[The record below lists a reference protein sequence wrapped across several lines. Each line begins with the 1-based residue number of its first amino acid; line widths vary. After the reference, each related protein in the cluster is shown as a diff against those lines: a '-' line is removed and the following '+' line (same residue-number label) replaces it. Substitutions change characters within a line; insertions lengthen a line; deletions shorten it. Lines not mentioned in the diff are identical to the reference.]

1 MQCYYPYC
9 LYSRKRYAGLMFT
22 KPDAPDYLDVKGLQL
37 VRRDNC
43 PLVKDVSSAI
53 LNKIMYERSPEGA
66 VEEARACV
74 LRVLR
79 HEEPL
84 DKFVVSKALRG
95 DYKNTAQP
103 HLYVAKKILQRTGQ
117 PVPSGV
123 RVPFVFVHSPAKPDG
138 LLAERAEDPEYVRE
152 QGLRLD
158 TLYYVQNQLASPI
171 TALLELLV
179 DDPAEAVFGCEDV
192 KPLMDALSRSHTEE
206 VKTAKRIRKNV
217 ANNQREITAFFKPA
231 PAEKSP

>member
-22 KPDAPDYLDVKGLQL
+22 KPDKPDYLDVKGLQL

-53 LNKIMYERSPEGA
+53 LNKIMYERSPEQA
-66 VEEARACV
+66 VQEARACV

-123 RVPFVFVHSPAKPDG
+123 RVPFVFVHTPDKPDG

-158 TLYYVQNQLASPI
+158 TLYYIQNQLASPI

-179 DDPAEAVFGCEDV
+179 DDPAAAVFECEDI
-192 KPLMDALSRSHTEE
+192 KPLMDALSHSHTEE
-206 VKTAKRIRKNV
+206 VKTAKRIRKNA
-217 ANNQREITAFFKPA
+217 ANNQREITAFFKPSQQ
-231 PAEKSP
+231 KSP

>member
-1 MQCYYPYC
+1 
-9 LYSRKRYAGLMFT
+9 MFT

-53 LNKIMYERSPEGA
+53 LNKIMYERSAEGA
-66 VEEARACV
+66 VEEARASV

-84 DKFVVSKALRG
+84 EKFVVSKALRS
-95 DYKNTAQP
+95 DYKNAAQP

-117 PVPSGV
+117 PVLSGV
-123 RVPFVFVHSPAKPDG
+123 RVPYVFVHDPANPDG
-138 LLAERAEDPEYVRE
+138 LLAARAEDPAYVRDH
-152 QGLRLD
+152 GLRLD
-158 TLYYVQNQLASPI
+158 VLYYIRHQLESPI

-179 DDPAEAVFGCEDV
+179 DDPAAAVFDDPRI
-192 KPLMDALSRSHTEE
+192 KPLLDELCHSRADE
-206 VKTAKRIRKNV
+206 VKTAKRVRKNA
-217 ANNQREITAFFKPA
+217 ANHQREITAFFKPA
-231 PAEKSP
+231 S

>member
-1 MQCYYPYC
+1 
-9 LYSRKRYAGLMFT
+9 MFT
-22 KPDAPDYLDVKGLQL
+22 KPDKPDYLDVKGLQL

-53 LNKIMYERSPEGA
+53 LNKIMYERSAEQA
-66 VEEARACV
+66 IEEARACV

-84 DKFVVSKALRG
+84 DKFVVSKALRA

-123 RVPFVFVHSPAKPDG
+123 RVPYVFVHDPANPDG
-138 LLAERAEDPEYVRE
+138 LLAARAEDPGYVRE
-152 QGLRLD
+152 RGLQLD
-158 TLYYVQNQLASPI
+158 VLYYIQHQLESPI

-179 DDPAEAVFGCEDV
+179 DDPGAAVFDDARI
-192 KPLMDALSRSHTEE
+192 KPLMDALSHSHAEE
-206 VKTAKRIRKNV
+206 VKTAKRVRKNA
-217 ANNQREITAFFKPA
+217 ANHQREITAFFKPA
-231 PAEKSP
+231 